1 MSPYVENLRKRL
13 GHSLLLLPGVT
24 AVVRD
29 GTQFLLARQADSER
43 WSLVGGGIEPGEEPR
58 DALVREVSEELG
70 CTPAELEVLGA
81 YGGPDL
87 ISAYPNGDQVA
98 YITIAYLCVL
108 PREQLELDREELSE
122 VGWFEP
128 AEIEDLPRHPWIDR
142 VITDATAHRSAP
154 KAPYV

>member
-1 MSPYVENLRKRL
+1 MSPHVQHLRERL

-29 GTQFLLARQADSER
+29 GTQFLLARQADSGR

-58 DALVREVSEELG
+58 DALVREVREELS
-70 CTPAELEVLGA
+70 CTPAGLSVLGA

-108 PREQLELDREELSE
+108 PREPLELEREELSE

-128 AEIEDLPRHPWIDR
+128 AEIENLPRHRWIDR
-142 VITDATAHRSAP
+142 VIADATAHQSAL
-154 KAPYV
+154 KAPHL